1 MFTNRFKC
9 LVGGLVV
16 LFLFGLLAS
25 MQYNQAQQIN
35 QLQRIVGFN
44 TVVSPMPTVVV
55 TLAPTATPTATLKP
69 VVKAVAV
76 TVVPATPEAT
86 LKPVKII
93 ALPKVSPVTVVK

>member
-76 TVVPATPEAT
+76 PVVTKA
-86 LKPVKII
+86 
-93 ALPKVSPVTVVK
+93 VVKSVEPVEK